1 MTKPNEYR
9 KTYVL
14 STDVPYANA
23 NASGKG
29 PHCGE
34 GTLYR
39 GRVVWLEKDPQT
51 ADGGVQVPAYAEGV
65 GVVLLA
71 CSSVQR
77 AG

>member
-23 NASGKG
+23 DASGKG